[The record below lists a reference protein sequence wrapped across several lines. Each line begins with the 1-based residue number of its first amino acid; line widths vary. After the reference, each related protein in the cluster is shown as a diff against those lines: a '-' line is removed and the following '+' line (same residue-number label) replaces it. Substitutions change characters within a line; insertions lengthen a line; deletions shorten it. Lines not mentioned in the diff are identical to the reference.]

1 MDHQDWTTVTLKKK
15 VKPNAKPKPGEPA
28 VFETKFNAGKNV
40 QHQVVNAKKI
50 EKQADEEV
58 LTIPKVTRN
67 LQLQLQQARQ
77 QKNWTQ
83 KQLANACQLPESV
96 IKTYENGSAIPNS
109 QDLTKMGKALG
120 VVLKN
125 K

>member
-1 MDHQDWTTVTLKKK
+1 MNHQDWTTVTLKKK
-15 VKPNAKPKPGEPA
+15 VNTKAKPKPGEK
-28 VFETKFNAGKNV
+28 VIMETKFNAGKNV

-50 EKQADEEV
+50 EQQADEEA
-58 LTIPKVTRN
+58 LTIPKVTHN
-67 LQLQLQQARQ
+67 LKLQLQQARQ

-96 IKTYENGSAIPNS
+96 IKTYENGTAVPNS
-109 QDLTKMGKALG
+109 QDLAKMGKALG